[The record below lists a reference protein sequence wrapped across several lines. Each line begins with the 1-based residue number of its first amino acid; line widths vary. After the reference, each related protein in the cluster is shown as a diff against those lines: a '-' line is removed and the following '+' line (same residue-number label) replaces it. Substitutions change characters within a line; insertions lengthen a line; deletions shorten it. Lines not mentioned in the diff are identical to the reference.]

1 MPTDTRKP
9 RPTDVARWV
18 AVLAD
23 PEPRYG
29 SSDWKYWRRDCDKA
43 RASLRTWGLG
53 DDGQPCGEA
62 PLSEDEFAYLG
73 VSIGAPTQASADALA
88 ASLWTAGEA
97 VGDPWVI
104 AQGVPVGRGA
114 APLSGPCCEE
124 PAQ

>member
-1 MPTDTRKP
+1 MTTPANP
-9 RPTDVARWV
+9 RLAAINAALAPAGLRLAGPGESGWV
-18 AVLAD
+18 
-23 PEPRYG
+23 G
-29 SSDWKYWRRDCDKA
+29 SVMLDGELCR
-43 RASLRTWGLG
+43 SLWVCEL
-53 DDGQPCGEA
+53 E
-62 PLSEDEFAYLG
+62 
-73 VSIGAPTQASADALA
+73 APTQASADALA